1 MIASLYALE
10 LLRFVT
16 VSWYSIKAAWFSIQ
30 AAWYSLELLG
40 ITLKLQGIPPINIR
54 FGFVALSGFLFCK
67 LHTLVTLRG
76 QKSKKNG
83 YLRIQGRMQIFE
95 RKVPEGFKSRFDTVE
110 R

>member
-10 LLRFVT
+10 LLRFIT
-16 VSWYSIKAAWFSIQ
+16 VSWYSIKAVWFSIQ

-54 FGFVALSGFLFCK
+54 FGFVALSGCK
-67 LHTLVTLRG
+67 LRTLVALRG
-76 QKSKKNG
+76 QKSKKNA

-95 RKVPEGFKSRFDTVE
+95 KNVPECFKSRFDRLE